1 MSPIILIAIFVIVI
15 AFGLLFMIVRRALR
29 LAFRLALVGLFLLAL
44 LVGALAWWYY
54 SPLQSGQPQRPSPAR
69 PTPRAR

>member
-1 MSPIILIAIFVIVI
+1 MSPLILIVVFVIVI
-15 AFGLLFMIVRRALR
+15 AFGVAFMIVRRAVR
-29 LAFRLALVGLFLLAL
+29 LAFRLALVGLFLLSL

-69 PTPRAR
+69 PTPRTR